1 MRIKFL
7 YKKRGDIV
15 IQKLLIHLGMIG
27 IAVFAWYL
35 LNTYVKSIEENTE
48 YQRIL
53 LSRDLALLANTLYAA
68 PGNVEYIYSN
78 DKIDLGNFYFEF
90 LEDNTPVV
98 KVKEKGIEKKYPY
111 AKPAEVP
118 FPDNLRATNSI
129 KFSKIDN
136 IISTSKNE

>member
-1 MRIKFL
+1 
-7 YKKRGDIV
+7 
-15 IQKLLIHLGMIG
+15 MIG